1 MTKNEKVYLDNIIVP
16 SGRDITEV
24 AKDIINQWEEC
35 RGCDIEYIIDITD
48 KEDFGLVAQ
57 NFGIE
62 KAVNAYQSGEIF
74 YIVSD
79 YNGTINEVNPLSLL
93 RSIIGDVIDCIN
105 NGHKECYKEY
115 FDYDK
120 ISSALAD
127 SKAKN
132 REKIVAYICIALKI
146 LWWHVDDYEQ
156 IYEKACELAEYFVG
170 SEYDKDGEP
179 LVNNIDAM
187 IANILVRDGYNLNIA
202 K

>member
-1 MTKNEKVYLDNIIVP
+1 MKNIYLDNIIVP
-16 SGRDITEV
+16 SGRELIEV
-24 AKDIINQWEEC
+24 AKDIINKWEEC
-35 RGCDIEYIIDITD
+35 RGCDTEYIVDITD

-57 NFGIE
+57 NFGLK

-79 YNGTINEVNPLSLL
+79 DNDTINEVNPLSLL
-93 RSIIGDVIDCIN
+93 ISIIGEVVDYIN

-120 ISSALAD
+120 ISSALSD

-146 LWWHVDDYEQ
+146 LWWPVDDYEQ
-156 IYEKACELAEYFVG
+156 IYKKACELAEYFVG

-179 LVNNIDAM
+179 LGNNIDAM
-187 IANILVRDGYNLNIA
+187 IANILLRDGYNLNIA